1 VSGDV
6 FVSDPGSVSGQ
17 RVERFDGG
25 GGFVGL
31 WSVDPLVF
39 GSLGAVGVDS
49 GVGGGVYVM
58 ALDAVSGAAVVPKY
72 TAGGVFEHVLDVSGS
87 TLSINYGPV
96 VVDPSDGSVLVVATD
111 FADPGFPEQ
120 VVARFDQSGVLLGSF
135 RGLSSWCPSGLGVDG
150 SHRVYVVDGCRGRV
164 DRYTTSGTF
173 VATVDNGSRGAPSAV
188 AVDPVS
194 GEVFVV
200 EQGVLGLQATHF
212 TTGGTAPL
220 QSFSLASVGGL
231 AGFAAGPDGTVYAG
245 DYTASEV
252 ERFTAF
258 VGPTVTT
265 GSVANPGPLS
275 ATLDGTIDPGGVQA
289 SYRYEYGLDT
299 NYGQSTTAIDAGSGS
314 GVAPA
319 PALVTGLAPNT
330 TYHYRIVG
338 SNSGGEILG
347 EDQSFV
353 TDPIAPVVDG
363 SPAFASAITP
373 TSAQIHGT
381 VNPNRSPTN
390 VQVEYGTTTAY
401 GSAVSGDPVDGSI
414 DTVVAINVTDLVP
427 GTLYH
432 FRMTAENGAGSPQ
445 QGADQTFITAPAA
458 AAGASGVTTQ
468 TATLVGTVDPHGVQ
482 TTYRFDYGQGAGFGL
497 STPEFSAGSS
507 DGEISVSAPVTSL
520 VSGRTY
526 HVQLVATSTN
536 GQVRTGAAGAFDTLA
551 GPVAVG
557 VGAIDVTTS
566 SATLVGT
573 ADTHGLP
580 GSYRFE
586 VSSLDGSYT
595 TTSSERPTPAAN
607 GPQRVTATL
616 TGLPQGQG
624 FSARLVVSGEGGATS
639 YSSMFPFATPAP
651 PQAPPPSPTAVV
663 YGCVA
668 PSLKAYNAKPKAGES
683 ISITGSD
690 LGVGGSVTLG
700 NQTVTSADWSAA
712 GLTVDVPDDAAGTLG
727 LTVNCG
733 RVSNTIAVTIAPDN
747 TLAVTKHTTTAT
759 TASITVG
766 VKAPGVIRATG
777 SRIKTSS
784 VQVAQAGAKTI
795 KVQLSAAGK
804 RALAKARSRKLKTTI
819 TLRYTPVGGQPT
831 TKTVA
836 LTFTRK
842 SKTSR

>member
-1 VSGDV
+1 
-6 FVSDPGSVSGQ
+6 
-17 RVERFDGG
+17 
-25 GGFVGL
+25 
-31 WSVDPLVF
+31 
-39 GSLGAVGVDS
+39 
-49 GVGGGVYVM
+49 
-58 ALDAVSGAAVVPKY
+58 
-72 TAGGVFEHVLDVSGS
+72 VFEHVLDVSGS

-135 RGLSSWCPSGLGVDG
+135 RGLSSWCPSSLGVDG
-150 SHRVYVVDGCRGRV
+150 SHRVYVVDPCRGRV

-173 VATVDNGSRGAPSAV
+173 VATVDNGSRGAPSTV

-194 GEVFVV
+194 GEVYVV
-200 EQGVLGLQATHF
+200 EQGVSGLQATHF
-212 TTGGTAPL
+212 TAGGTAPI
-220 QSFSLASVGGL
+220 QSFSLSSVGGL

-245 DYTASEV
+245 DYTAAEV
-252 ERFTAF
+252 ERFTGF

-265 GSVANPGPLS
+265 GSVADPGALS

-314 GVAPA
+314 GVVPA
-319 PALVTGLAPNT
+319 PALVSGLDPNT

-338 SNSGGEILG
+338 ANSAGEIVG

-390 VQVEYGTTTAY
+390 VQVEFGMTTAY
-401 GSAVSGDPVDGSI
+401 GSVVSGDPVDGST
-414 DTVVAINVTDLVP
+414 DTAVAINVTDLVA

-432 FRMTAENGAGSPQ
+432 FRVTADNGAGSPQ

-458 AAGASGVTTQ
+458 AAGATGVTTQ
-468 TATLVGTVDPHGVQ
+468 TATLTGTVNPHGVQ
-482 TTYRFDYGQGAGFGL
+482 TSYRFDYGQGAGFGL
-497 STPEFSAGSS
+497 STPEFSAGSG
-507 DGEISVSAPVTSL
+507 DGEITVSAPVTGL

-526 HVQLVATSTN
+526 HVQLVATSGD
-536 GQVRTGAAGAFDTLA
+536 GQVRTGAAGTFSTMA

-557 VGAIDVTTS
+557 VGAIDTTTS
-566 SATLVGT
+566 STTLVGT

-595 TTSSERPTPAAN
+595 TTSSERATPAAN

-616 TGLPQGQG
+616 TGLPQGVG
-624 FSARLVVSGEGGATS
+624 FSARLVVTGEGGATS
-639 YSSMFPFATPAP
+639 YSSLFPFATPAP
-651 PQAPPPSPTAVV
+651 PQAPPPSPTAAV

-668 PSLKAYNAKPKAGES
+668 PSLKAYNAKPRAGDS

-700 NQTVTSADWSAA
+700 NQTVTSADWSAG
-712 GLTVDVPDDAAGTLG
+712 GLTVDVPDDAIGTVG

-733 RVSNTIAVTIAPDN
+733 RASNTIAVTIAPDN
-747 TLAVTKHTTTAT
+747 TLTITKHTTSAT

-766 VKAPGVIRATG
+766 VKAAGVIRATG

-784 VQVAQAGAKTI
+784 ASVAQAGAKTI

-804 RALAKARSRKLKTTI
+804 RALAKARSRKLKTTV

-831 TKTVA
+831 TKTVT

-842 SKTSR
+842 KGR